1 MPNDFL
7 APCRIEDLE
16 LLYQTNPRWCSGRN
30 TLLSQGVS
38 LTRQFSPD
46 RIDCDGNYKVHTLRT
61 CCRVCNVMT
70 GAQDAEVVRF
80 AALTGNMHLYH
91 EQVDIE
97 QHVEYLRI
105 LWKSDLNM
113 DRWKRRRSGEEEP
126 PSRMAKSSVSVEAVR
141 ELLHRCRDK
150 DGRYR
155 SAYIPQE
162 LCFCTVRH
170 CPLRPSIDR
179 VMSVQNNGHRA
190 DHSAENVQIVCVF
203 VNRLKGTSDEGDFID
218 MLQDF
223 AQESDGRSAP

>member
-1 MPNDFL
+1 
-7 APCRIEDLE
+7 
-16 LLYQTNPRWCSGRN
+16 
-30 TLLSQGVS
+30 
-38 LTRQFSPD
+38 
-46 RIDCDGNYKVHTLRT
+46 
-61 CCRVCNVMT
+61 
-70 GAQDAEVVRF
+70 
-80 AALTGNMHLYH
+80 
-91 EQVDIE
+91 
-97 QHVEYLRI
+97 
-105 LWKSDLNM
+105 
-113 DRWKRRRSGEEEP
+113 
-126 PSRMAKSSVSVEAVR
+126 MANRSVSVEAVR

-223 AQESDGRSAP
+223 AQEPDGRSAPERSFVRVLQWKRCVSPTCASAGEALPLSEFSKRSASYGFRHYRCRSCVSAAEVGRPKRRRQITPSGTR

>member
-1 MPNDFL
+1 
-7 APCRIEDLE
+7 
-16 LLYQTNPRWCSGRN
+16 
-30 TLLSQGVS
+30 
-38 LTRQFSPD
+38 
-46 RIDCDGNYKVHTLRT
+46 
-61 CCRVCNVMT
+61 
-70 GAQDAEVVRF
+70 
-80 AALTGNMHLYH
+80 
-91 EQVDIE
+91 
-97 QHVEYLRI
+97 
-105 LWKSDLNM
+105 
-113 DRWKRRRSGEEEP
+113 
-126 PSRMAKSSVSVEAVR
+126 MAKSSVSVEAVR

-170 CPLRPSIDR
+170 CPLWPSIDR

-223 AQESDGRSAP
+223 AQEPDGRSAPEHSFVPVLQWKRCASPTCASAGQALPAALQGPSSASSSPARGGPAVPHGRGRSRIPVRRAAFDAPPMEVPAFDSPLGGLQEL